1 MQRSLLKGVA
11 VSAHELLVRRSVTIP
26 TPLGFRFVLSPGDPK
41 SLKMASGFY
50 EREDVALFRRLH
62 LQDGWVLDI
71 GANIG
76 FFSLLFAKTWP
87 DCKVCAIE
95 PNAYAVGRLKE
106 NLSVNAGLSR
116 RIQLEQCA
124 LGASADWV
132 DLVAYPGARG
142 HAWGRI
148 GIEPKPEMLKQRVFQ
163 RRLDDVVPKEH
174 NVLLLKIDVEGYELD
189 VLKGAMGIIERRQP
203 IIVLECSLSFLI
215 EKPGAY
221 QELLSIARA
230 NGYRIMVADRGKR
243 LVPYE
248 WPFARVFNMW
258 WLPQR
263 HHTASLSAAD

>member
-1 MQRSLLKGVA
+1 
-11 VSAHELLVRRSVTIP
+11 
-26 TPLGFRFVLSPGDPK
+26 
-41 SLKMASGFY
+41 MASGFY
-50 EREDVALFRRLH
+50 EQEDVALFRKLH

-95 PNAYAVGRLKE
+95 PNAYAVDRLKE
-106 NLSVNAGLSR
+106 NLSVNEGLSR
-116 RIQLEQCA
+116 RIQVEECA
-124 LGASADWV
+124 LGARTELI

-148 GIEPKPEMLKQRVFQ
+148 GIEPKPEMLKQRVLQ
-163 RRLDDVVPKEH
+163 RRLDDVIAGEH
-174 NVLLLKIDVEGYELD
+174 DVLLLKIDVEGYELD
-189 VLKGAMGIIERRQP
+189 VLKGAIGIIERCQP

-221 QELLSIARA
+221 QEQLSIARA
-230 NGYRIMVADRGKR
+230 NGYRIMVAGGKR

-258 WLPQR
+258 WLPPR
-263 HHTASLSAAD
+263 YDTASFLAD